1 MNHSSGVH
9 CATQAEIDQHLA
21 LGMNL
26 LARGSYSDA
35 LSHFHA
41 AVDADPNNY
50 MSYYKR
56 ATVYMALSR
65 PRPALADL
73 DKIMQIKPDFL
84 KARQQRGGL
93 LLKMGRLNEV
103 NIFCHWIC
111 SRRLNSILT
120 LFQAHIDLE
129 NVVRKEPGNEEA
141 TGLYSMINVLRE
153 QVEEVHDL
161 FNWNNFEPAIEALG
175 GVLEHIP
182 WDATLRELRADC
194 YLGLGNVIHAISD
207 LRSVA
212 KLTTDNT
219 AVYFK
224 LASLHYQLGEAEE
237 SLNEIRE
244 CLKLDPEHKDCYPM
258 YKKVKKVAKFLVGAK
273 EAREGEDWESCVSNA
288 QKALKN
294 EPKVNH

>member
-1 MNHSSGVH
+1 M
-9 CATQAEIDQHLA
+9 IFI
-21 LGMNL
+21 L
-26 LARGSYSDA
+26 L
-35 LSHFHA
+35 
-41 AVDADPNNY
+41 
-50 MSYYKR
+50 
-56 ATVYMALSR
+56 
-65 PRPALADL
+65 
-73 DKIMQIKPDFL
+73 
-84 KARQQRGGL
+84 
-93 LLKMGRLNEV
+93 
-103 NIFCHWIC
+103 
-111 SRRLNSILT
+111 
-120 LFQAHIDLE
+120 QAHIDLE

-182 WDATLRELRADC
+182 WDPTLRELRADC
-194 YLGLGNVIHAISD
+194 YLGLGNIIHAISD

-294 EPKVNH
+294 EPKVNRTFIRNAGFHQGYVFSGGVSPVSRLRQTMSVSDDDRGYWRIEEVLHRSNQD

>member
-1 MNHSSGVH
+1 
-9 CATQAEIDQHLA
+9 
-21 LGMNL
+21 
-26 LARGSYSDA
+26 
-35 LSHFHA
+35 
-41 AVDADPNNY
+41 
-50 MSYYKR
+50 
-56 ATVYMALSR
+56 
-65 PRPALADL
+65 
-73 DKIMQIKPDFL
+73 
-84 KARQQRGGL
+84 
-93 LLKMGRLNEV
+93 
-103 NIFCHWIC
+103 
-111 SRRLNSILT
+111 
-120 LFQAHIDLE
+120 
-129 NVVRKEPGNEEA
+129 
-141 TGLYSMINVLRE
+141 MINVLRE

-182 WDATLRELRADC
+182 WDPSLRELRADC
-194 YLGLGNVIHAISD
+194 YLGVGNVIHAISD

-212 KLTTDNT
+212 KLTNDNT

-273 EAREGEDWESCVSNA
+273 EAREGEDWEGCVSNA

-294 EPKVNH
+294 EPKVSLQVLHEEIDICDFVCNPSSSHFT

>member
-1 MNHSSGVH
+1 M
-9 CATQAEIDQHLA
+9 
-21 LGMNL
+21 
-26 LARGSYSDA
+26 
-35 LSHFHA
+35 
-41 AVDADPNNY
+41 
-50 MSYYKR
+50 
-56 ATVYMALSR
+56 
-65 PRPALADL
+65 
-73 DKIMQIKPDFL
+73 
-84 KARQQRGGL
+84 
-93 LLKMGRLNEV
+93 
-103 NIFCHWIC
+103 
-111 SRRLNSILT
+111 
-120 LFQAHIDLE
+120 
-129 NVVRKEPGNEEA
+129 
-141 TGLYSMINVLRE
+141 YSMINVLRE

-182 WDATLRELRADC
+182 WDPSLRELRADC
-194 YLGLGNVIHAISD
+194 YLGVGNVIHAISD

-212 KLTTDNT
+212 KLTNDNT

-273 EAREGEDWESCVSNA
+273 EAREGEDWEGCVSNA

-294 EPKVNH
+294 EPKVSQQVLHEIHICDFVCNLSSSHFT